1 MYWNLSDEDEV
12 SDISGGDQGKR
23 VSTGTSWG
31 SNRLPPSV
39 TGPKSVSPLKK
50 SPEKSPASSKSNT
63 PDSSP
68 LKVNILEILFFYDF
82 FLVKSD
88 MHEFLETFF
97 LNWSIIK

>member
-12 SDISGGDQGKR
+12 SDISGGNQGKGP
-23 VSTGTSWG
+23 STGASWG

-39 TGPKSVSPLKK
+39 NGPKSVSPLKK

-68 LKVNILEILFFYDF
+68 LKVKILAI
-82 FLVKSD
+82 FLSPRQRSC
-88 MHEFLETFF
+88 EG
-97 LNWSIIK
+97 I